1 MNEIWEY
8 EKYCSDIK
16 DYFYGRYSSIKV
28 KRNLVQKMNIKNKL
42 INMFYSKDGIASYT
56 HSVLS
61 IYNTVKKSRSDLV
74 NKINTYQKQKQVLI
88 S

>member
-28 KRNLVQKMNIKNKL
+28 KRNLVQK
-42 INMFYSKDGIASYT
+42 
-56 HSVLS
+56 
-61 IYNTVKKSRSDLV
+61 
-74 NKINTYQKQKQVLI
+74 
-88 S
+88 